1 MIARYCEF
9 ADYNSSNSRILQLE
23 FLNLLFKLYL
33 LYTYFSIPDS
43 DTCFAGI
50 AKKSN
55 MASLRQYRFYEPAD
69 HQSSTINHCD
79 VSVSRHH
86 RE

>member
-33 LYTYFSIPDS
+33 FIYLSYFSIPDS
-43 DTCFAGI
+43 DTNFAGI

-55 MASLRQYRFYEPAD
+55 MASLRD
-69 HQSSTINHCD
+69 TGSTNLLIINL
-79 VSVSRHH
+79 
-86 RE
+86 

>member
-33 LYTYFSIPDS
+33 FIFLFFDFDS
-43 DTCFAGI
+43 
-50 AKKSN
+50 
-55 MASLRQYRFYEPAD
+55 
-69 HQSSTINHCD
+69 
-79 VSVSRHH
+79 
-86 RE
+86 

>member
-33 LYTYFSIPDS
+33 FIYLSYFSIPDS
-43 DTCFAGI
+43 DTCFAVI

-55 MASLRQYRFYEPAD
+55 MALTS
-69 HQSSTINHCD
+69 
-79 VSVSRHH
+79 
-86 RE
+86 